1 MFRRL
6 AVLPLDMTD
15 RNVGVLGTGVV
26 GEAIATRLIE
36 VGYDVVMG
44 SRDAANPKAVAW
56 AERTGGRAGTFADAA
71 THGSLLFNATPG
83 GASLDV
89 LRSAGDLTG
98 KVLVDISNDLTS
110 AAVQPVAAGLQA
122 AFPSLKVVKTLNTV
136 NCDIMV
142 RPDLLSQPHTMFVA
156 GDDADAKTL
165 VKGVLAKFGWPEGDV
180 LDLGGIDKAFAME
193 QYLPL
198 WLAVWGAKGDLR
210 FNLHI
215 VS

>member
-1 MFRRL
+1 
-6 AVLPLDMTD
+6 MTD
-15 RNVGVLGTGVV
+15 LNVGVLGTGAV

-71 THGSLLFNATPG
+71 AHGSLLFNATPG

-98 KVLVDISNDLTS
+98 KVLADISNDLTS
-110 AAVQPVAAGLQA
+110 AAVKPVAAGLQA

-136 NCDIMV
+136 NCDVMV

-156 GDDADAKTL
+156 GDDAVAKAQVRT
-165 VKGVLAKFGWPEGDV
+165 VLTKFGWPEDDV

-193 QYLPL
+193 QYVPL
-198 WLAVWGAKGDLR
+198 WIAVWGAKRDLR
-210 FNLHI
+210 FNLRV

>member
-1 MFRRL
+1 MFRRRP
-6 AVLPLDMTD
+6 VLPLDMTD
-15 RNVGVLGTGVV
+15 LNVGVLGTGMV
-26 GEAIATRLIE
+26 GDAIATRLIE

-71 THGSLLFNATPG
+71 AHGPLVFNATPG
-83 GASLDV
+83 GASLEV

-98 KVLVDISNDLTS
+98 KILADISNDLSS

-122 AFPSLKVVKTLNTV
+122 AFPDLKVVKTLNTV

-156 GDDADAKTL
+156 GDDADAKRL
-165 VKGVLAKFGWPEGDV
+165 VKGVLTKFGWPEADV

-198 WLAVWGAKGDLR
+198 WLAVWGVKGDLR
-210 FNLHI
+210 FNLRI

>member
-1 MFRRL
+1 MFPRRP
-6 AVLPLDMTD
+6 VLPLDMTD
-15 RNVGVLGTGVV
+15 LNVGVLGTGMV
-26 GEAIATRLIE
+26 GEAIATRLVE

-71 THGSLLFNATPG
+71 AHGPLLFNATPG

-89 LRSAGDLTG
+89 LRAAGDLAG
-98 KVLVDISNDLTS
+98 KVLADISNDLTS
-110 AAVQPVAAGLQA
+110 AAVKPVAAGLQA
-122 AFPSLKVVKTLNTV
+122 AFPELKVVKTLNTV
-136 NCDIMV
+136 NCEIMV

-156 GDDADAKTL
+156 GDDTDAKAL
-165 VKGVLAKFGWPEGDV
+165 VKGVLAKFGWPERDV

-198 WLAVWGAKGDLR
+198 WLALWGVKGDLR
-210 FNLHI
+210 FNLSV

>member
-1 MFRRL
+1 M
-6 AVLPLDMTD
+6 
-15 RNVGVLGTGVV
+15 
-26 GEAIATRLIE
+26 
-36 VGYDVVMG
+36 
-44 SRDAANPKAVAW
+44 
-56 AERTGGRAGTFADAA
+56 
-71 THGSLLFNATPG
+71 
-83 GASLDV
+83 

-98 KVLVDISNDLTS
+98 KVLADISNDLTS

-198 WLAVWGAKGDLR
+198 WLAVWGA
-210 FNLHI
+210 
-215 VS
+215 